1 MLPLLFFMVSDGL
14 KDRFLLAGGHII
26 AVMTCQVYHTL
37 VCVQL
42 LGDPVCLFAWLEG
55 IISPVGCI
63 EVHYFRLWT

>member
-42 LGDPVCLFAWLEG
+42 LGDPVYLHGWKA
-55 IISPVGCI
+55 
-63 EVHYFRLWT
+63 